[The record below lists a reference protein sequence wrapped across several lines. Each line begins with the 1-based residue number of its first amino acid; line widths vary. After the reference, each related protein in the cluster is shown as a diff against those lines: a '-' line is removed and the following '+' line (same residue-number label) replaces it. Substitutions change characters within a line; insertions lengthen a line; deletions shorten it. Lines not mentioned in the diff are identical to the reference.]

1 MEDLVL
7 VAVAGFMAAMV
18 DGALGMGFGPT
29 SSAILLGVGISPT
42 AATASINVA
51 KVVTGLA
58 SGAAHWRAGNVDR
71 RVMLHLALPG
81 AAGAVVGAVI
91 LTSVDPSVLRP
102 VLAVLLILIG
112 LRILVRFGLQDPAA
126 LQGDHGEGPPDRV
139 SGQPPA
145 GTRVAGA
152 VGGVTNGMI
161 GAWGPVVTPFLLH
174 HRVPPRLAV
183 GSVNSAEVA
192 VAVVSAGTLLGI
204 AGNRSELDLGVIA
217 AMLLGG
223 VAAAPLAAHVIRR
236 VPARALGLA
245 VSGLLL
251 LTQGREL
258 ANGVDTPL
266 NRWFVYGA
274 VLAGVAL
281 AALWPKI
288 RRRWRADHLTDST
301 G

>member
-1 MEDLVL
+1 MTELLL

-29 SSAILLGVGISPT
+29 SSAILLSAGISPT

-58 SGAAHWRAGNVDR
+58 SGAAHWRAGNVNT
-71 RVMLHLALPG
+71 RVVLRLALPG
-81 AAGAVVGAVI
+81 AAGAVVGAVA
-91 LTSVDPSVLRP
+91 LTVIDPSVLRP
-102 VLAVLLILIG
+102 VLAVLLMLVG

-126 LQGDHGEGPPDRV
+126 ARDAAGDDGPDAA
-139 SGQPPA
+139 QADPPA

-192 VAVVSAGTLLGI
+192 VAVVSAGTLLGL
-204 AGNRSELDLGVIA
+204 AGNRSEIDLGVLA

-223 VAAAPLAAHVIRR
+223 VVAAPLAARVVHR

-245 VSGLLL
+245 VAGLLL

-258 ANGVDTPL
+258 ANAVDTPF
-266 NRWFVYGA
+266 NRWFVYGG
-274 VLAGVAL
+274 VLAGVVL
-281 AALWPKI
+281 AASLPTL
-288 RRRWRADHLTDST
+288 RHRFPPGRSDLPST
-301 G
+301 